1 MSTEKETMKLEF
13 NAGSF
18 SVNAAG
24 PDGTPKRTVEGV
36 AVEWNTV
43 ATVQSG
49 QRVKFLPGSLPTDGP
64 APKFMLD
71 HSPEK
76 PLGMV
81 FERTDTG
88 EAMLFAA
95 RVGPGAARDEV
106 LAMAGPGE
114 YYDSVSVGVEPI
126 DYTFGKVG
134 TDDENVMIV
143 KSGRWMELSLL
154 PFGAFA
160 TAKVA
165 SVEASEPE
173 ETEEPTPTD
182 SEEEPAVAT
191 QETPAAVE
199 AAVPTNIVYASAA
212 KKETRLPSA
221 AEYISAMLQG
231 GEAFEKVSAQLKAA
245 APENDTTTAP
255 GTLPVELTTP
265 IYNGLVGRRPVID
278 AIGTRTMPQYG
289 ATYRVP
295 YVSTHNSVAQQ
306 AAQFDT
312 LQASLYGVSSYD
324 VTKLTFGGYAVL
336 SEQLLDFSS
345 PEIVGS
351 LLDDMARVY
360 AFETDNYCADQLL
373 ATTTQS
379 AVLTDPT
386 SPAEWVSDIYDAT
399 VTIINNSLGNVPTH
413 LFVSPNMFGALGKL
427 VDTTGRPLLA
437 PTMPMNAYGSMNP
450 TQGQSLGQAFGLTVV
465 VDRGFAADTVIV
477 GDPSGFQ
484 IWEQQKGAIQA
495 EGNTGVSQLS
505 RTLAFRGYLATR
517 MVDATKFV
525 KLT

>member
-1 MSTEKETMKLEF
+1 MKLEL
-13 NAGSF
+13 NAELF

-24 PDGTPKRTVEGV
+24 PDGLARRTVEGV
-36 AVEWNTV
+36 AVEWNAV
-43 ATVQSG
+43 ATVSGG
-49 QRVKFLPGSLPTDGP
+49 QRVKFLAGSLPTDGP

-71 HSPEK
+71 HNPEK

-81 FERTDTG
+81 VERLDTG
-88 EAMLFAA
+88 DAMLFVA
-95 RVGPGAARDEV
+95 RVSAGAERDSV

-114 YYDSVSVGVEPI
+114 YYDSVSVGVEPV

-134 TDDENVMIV
+134 TPDENVMIV

-160 TAKVA
+160 SAKVA
-165 SVEASEPE
+165 QVAASEPE
-173 ETEEPTPTD
+173 SEEPTPTD
-182 SEEEPAVAT
+182 SEEEPEVAT

-199 AAVPTNIVYASAA
+199 AAVPTSIIYAAPE
-212 KKETRLPSA
+212 KRETRLPSA
-221 AEYISAMLQG
+221 AEYLSGMLQG

-245 APENDTTTAP
+245 APNNDTSTAP
-255 GTLPVELTTP
+255 GTLPVELLTP

-278 AIGTRTMPQYG
+278 AIGTRAMVPYG
-289 ATYRVP
+289 ATFRVP
-295 YVSTHNSVAQQ
+295 YVSTHNSVGQQ
-306 AAQFDT
+306 SAQFDT
-312 LQASLYGVSSYD
+312 LTASLYGVSSYD
-324 VTKLTFGGYAVL
+324 ITKLTFGGYAVI

-345 PEIVGS
+345 PEIIGS

-360 AFETDNYCADQLL
+360 AYETDNYAADQLL
-373 ATTTQS
+373 AGCTQS

-413 LFVSPNMFGALGKL
+413 LFVSPNMFGYLGKL

-437 PTMPMNAYGSMNP
+437 PNNPMNAYGQMSP
-450 TQGQSLGQAFGLTVV
+450 TQGQSVGTAFGLTVV
-465 VDRGFAADTVIV
+465 VDRGFAADTTIV
-477 GDPSGFQ
+477 GDPSGYQ

-505 RTLAFRGYLATR
+505 RTLAFRGYLATK

>member
-1 MSTEKETMKLEF
+1 MKLEL
-13 NAGSF
+13 NAELF

-24 PDGTPKRTVEGV
+24 PDGLARRTVEGV
-36 AVEWNTV
+36 AIEWNAV
-43 ATVQSG
+43 ATVSGG
-49 QRVKFLPGSLPTDGP
+49 QRVKFLAGSLPTDGP

-71 HSPEK
+71 HNPEK

-81 FERTDTG
+81 TERLDTG
-88 EAMLFAA
+88 DAMLFVA
-95 RVGPGAARDEV
+95 RVSAGAERDSV

-114 YYDSVSVGVEPI
+114 YYDSVSVGVEPV

-134 TDDENVMIV
+134 TPDENVMIV

-160 TAKVA
+160 SAKVA
-165 SVEASEPE
+165 QVAASEPE
-173 ETEEPTPTD
+173 QEEPTPTD
-182 SEEEPAVAT
+182 SEEEPEVAT

-199 AAVPTNIVYASAA
+199 AAVPTSIIYAAA
-212 KKETRLPSA
+212 EKRETRLPSA
-221 AEYISAMLQG
+221 AEYISGMLQG
-231 GEAFEKVSAQLKAA
+231 GEAFEKVAAQLKAA
-245 APENDTTTAP
+245 APQNDTSTAP
-255 GTLPVELTTP
+255 GTLPVELLTP

-278 AIGTRTMPQYG
+278 AIGTRAMVPYG
-289 ATYRVP
+289 STFRVP

-324 VTKLTFGGYAVL
+324 ITKLTFGGYAVL

-360 AFETDNYCADQLL
+360 AFETDNYAADQLL
-373 ATTTQS
+373 AGCTQS

-437 PTMPMNAYGSMNP
+437 PTMPMNAYGAMNP

-465 VDRGFAADTVIV
+465 VDRGFAADTVII
-477 GDPSGFQ
+477 GDPSGYQ

-505 RTLAFRGYLATR
+505 RTLAFRGYLATK

>member
-1 MSTEKETMKLEF
+1 MKLEL
-13 NAGSF
+13 NAGAF

-24 PDGTPKRTVEGV
+24 PDGLPKRTVEGV

-43 ATVQSG
+43 ATVSSG

-81 FERTDTG
+81 FERTDNG
-88 EAMLFAA
+88 SAMLFAA

-114 YYDSVSVGVEPI
+114 YYDSVSVGVEPL
-126 DYTFGKVG
+126 DYTFGAVG
-134 TDDENVMIV
+134 TEDENVMIV
-143 KSGRWMELSLL
+143 KAGRWMELSLL

-165 SVEASEPE
+165 QVAAAEP

-182 SEEEPAVAT
+182 SEEEPEVAT

-199 AAVPTNIVYASAA
+199 AAVPTSIIYATAE
-212 KKETRLPSA
+212 KRETRLPSA
-221 AEYISAMLQG
+221 AEYISGMLQG
-231 GEAFEKVSAQLKAA
+231 GEAFNKVQAQLKAA
-245 APENDTTTAP
+245 APDNDTSTAP
-255 GTLPVELTTP
+255 GTLPVELLTP

-278 AIGTRTMPQYG
+278 AIGTRAMVPYG
-289 ATYRVP
+289 ATFRVP

-306 AAQFDT
+306 AAEFDT

-324 VTKLTFGGYAVL
+324 ITKLTFGGYAVL

-351 LLDDMARVY
+351 LLDDMSRVY
-360 AFETDNYCADQLL
+360 AFETDNYAADQLL
-373 ATTTQS
+373 AGCSQS
-379 AVLTDPT
+379 QVLTDPT

-495 EGNTGVSQLS
+495 EGATGVSQLS
-505 RTLAFRGYLATR
+505 RTLAFRGYLATK